1 MTSLIRCCFRISIGR
16 SHHYLLKLTII
27 FQNPCEFL
35 CIVRK
40 LVFEGYIKYT
50 FLPFIISFIL
60 SILNPSLQNEFLHI
74 GLGFCIFAWASCEC
88 LLCMIVIL
96 QSFANEFLHHE
107 KVVIPLHPP
116 SSHKSTYAFF
126 LHVNFSCMQYAVDNL
141 ILFSLK
147 NFSHYNVFRLFL
159 LIIPLE
165 ILLFSPLSKHFKSIQ

>member
-40 LVFEGYIKYT
+40 LVFEGYSKYT
-50 FLPFIISFIL
+50 FLPFHYFFYH
-60 SILNPSLQNEFLHI
+60 LNPKSLSSRWVSSHRVGILYFCVSVLWVFTIYVWLHLRMTFYTMKKLLFHSIHLLHI
-74 GLGFCIFAWASCEC
+74 NPLM
-88 LLCMIVIL
+88 L
-96 QSFANEFLHHE
+96 SFKML
-107 KVVIPLHPP
+107 I
-116 SSHKSTYAFF
+116 
-126 LHVNFSCMQYAVDNL
+126 FSCMQYAVDNL

-147 NFSHYNVFRLFL
+147 NISHYNVFRLFL

-165 ILLFSPLSKHFKSIQ
+165 ILLFSPCLSGIKAFSNC